1 MTFYDL
7 LKYDNWYGKSDNI
20 EIAKGKYE
28 LTTDLEN
35 AKEQIKRVWH
45 DRNRLL

>member
-28 LTTDLEN
+28 LPTDLKN

-45 DRNRLL
+45 DRNRSH